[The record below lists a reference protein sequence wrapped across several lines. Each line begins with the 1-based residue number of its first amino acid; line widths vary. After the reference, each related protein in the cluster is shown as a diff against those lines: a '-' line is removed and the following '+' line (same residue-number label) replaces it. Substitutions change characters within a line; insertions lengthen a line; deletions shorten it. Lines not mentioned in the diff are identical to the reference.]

1 MSKNLIE
8 IKKLK
13 KEFKNNNSVVK
24 VLNNVN
30 INIES
35 GKLVALVGPSG
46 SGKSTFLHLLAL
58 LDEPTQGKIFLFGN
72 SIANISEDK
81 KNRIIKDYISI
92 IFQNNNLLSD
102 FTALENVAI
111 PLIIRNQNYKN
122 SIEKAKK
129 VLAKVNLSHRLNHFP
144 SDLSGGEQQRVA
156 IARSLV
162 ADTKIILNF
171 PAHGSGFSQLKSRVI
186 EAMACGS
193 LVLELEN
200 KSTSSLFEPGEDY
213 VECSSI
219 DDMVT
224 KSAFYLNNLE
234 EAERIALNGN
244 KKYLEKYT
252 GNHYWQSVFNNL

>member
-58 LDEPTQGKIFLFGN
+58 LDEPTKGKIFLFGN
-72 SIANISEDK
+72 STANISEDK
-81 KNRIIKDYISI
+81 KNKIIKNYISI

-102 FTALENVAI
+102 FTALENVAM
-111 PLIIRNQNYKN
+111 PLIIKNQNYKN

-129 VLAKVNLSHRLNHFP
+129 VLAKVNLSHRLNYFP

-156 IARSLV
+156 IARSLA
-162 ADTKIILNF
+162 ADTKIILADEPTGNLDYKT
-171 PAHGSGFSQLKSRVI
+171 SNEVFSYFLKLKEKNKTILIATHNR
-186 EAMACGS
+186 ELAKKADYTLS
-193 LVLELEN
+193 L
-200 KSTSSLFEPGEDY
+200 
-213 VECSSI
+213 
-219 DDMVT
+219 
-224 KSAFYLNNLE
+224 A
-234 EAERIALNGN
+234 NGN
-244 KKYLEKYT
+244 IKRKSK
-252 GNHYWQSVFNNL
+252 

>member
-8 IKKLK
+8 IKKLR

-46 SGKSTFLHLLAL
+46 SGKSTLLHLLAL
-58 LDEPTQGKIFLFGN
+58 LDEPTKGKIFLFGN
-72 SIANISEDK
+72 STSNISEDK
-81 KNRIIKDYISI
+81 KNKIIKDYISI

-129 VLAKVNLSHRLNHFP
+129 VLEKVNLSHRLNYFP

-156 IARSLV
+156 IARSLA
-162 ADTKIILNF
+162 ADTKIILADEPTGNLDYKT
-171 PAHGSGFSQLKSRVI
+171 SNEVFSYFLKLKEKNKTILIATHNR
-186 EAMACGS
+186 ELAKKADYTLS
-193 LVLELEN
+193 LV
-200 KSTSSLFEPGEDY
+200 
-213 VECSSI
+213 
-219 DDMVT
+219 
-224 KSAFYLNNLE
+224 
-234 EAERIALNGN
+234 NGN
-244 KKYLEKYT
+244 IKRKSK
-252 GNHYWQSVFNNL
+252 